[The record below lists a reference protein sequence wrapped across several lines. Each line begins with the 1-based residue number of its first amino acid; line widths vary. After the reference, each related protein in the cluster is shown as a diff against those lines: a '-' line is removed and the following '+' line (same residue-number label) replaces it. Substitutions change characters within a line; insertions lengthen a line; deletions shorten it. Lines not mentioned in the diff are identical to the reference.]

1 MKNSYIYILLALLAL
16 ISCDFLNLKKERK
29 SVGNTEESPVARV
42 FESYLYPSDLI
53 GIIPQGNSPE
63 DSLALIERHIDN
75 WIRKQLLITE
85 ARQNLDFDEAEIER
99 KVLDYRYALMMHEF
113 EKIYVS
119 NRIDTEVTE
128 DEITDYYNA
137 NLENFE
143 LDQNI
148 ARGIFI
154 QVSREAPKI
163 TRFRYLLRSNR
174 PDDFE
179 ELKSYCYRFANR
191 AHLEDSVWL
200 YFSDITNIVPLK
212 NINDEQGFLRSNKF
226 YETSD
231 EEYYYFLKI
240 SDYKLQNETSPL
252 EFVADEIRK
261 IVLHKRKVAIVK
273 ELEENIYDHAIK
285 NEEFEVYLNQ

>member
-1 MKNSYIYILLALLAL
+1 MGLLAFQ
-16 ISCDFLNLKKERK
+16 SCDFLNLKNEQKPA
-29 SVGNTEESPVARV
+29 GNGEENPIARV
-42 FESYLYPSDLI
+42 RENYLYPSDII
-53 GIIPQGNSPE
+53 GVIPPGNNSE
-63 DSLALIERHIDN
+63 DSMALIERHINN
-75 WIRKQLLITE
+75 WIKKQLLIAE
-85 ARQNLDFDEAEIER
+85 AKQNIDFDEAEMER

-113 EKIYVS
+113 EKVYVS
-119 NRIDTEVTE
+119 NRINTDISVQ
-128 DEITDYYNA
+128 EIKEYYNA

-148 ARGIFI
+148 ARGIFV

-163 TRFRYLLRSNR
+163 ARFRYLLRSNR

-200 YFSDITNIVPLK
+200 YFSDITNIIPLK
-212 NINDEQGFLRSNKF
+212 DIKDEQAFLRSNRY

-240 SDYKLQNETSPL
+240 SEYILQTETSPL

-261 IVLHKRKVAIVK
+261 ILLHKRKVAIVK

-285 NEEFEVYLNQ
+285 DEDFEVYIDQ

>member
-1 MKNSYIYILLALLAL
+1 VAIALN
-16 ISCDFLNLKKERK
+16 SCDMLNLKKEAK
-29 SVGNTEESPVARV
+29 TSGDGEENPIARV
-42 FESYLYPSDLI
+42 KDVYLYPSDLI
-53 GIIPQGNSPE
+53 GVIPPGNNAE
-63 DSLALIERHIDN
+63 DSIALIDRHVNN
-75 WIRKQLLITE
+75 WIKKQLLIAE
-85 ARQNLDFDEAEIER
+85 AKQNLDFDEAEIER

-119 NRIDTEVTE
+119 NKINTDISEQ
-128 DEITDYYNA
+128 EILDYYNA
-137 NLENFE
+137 NLQNFE

-148 ARGIFI
+148 ARGIFV

-163 TRFRYLLRSNR
+163 ARFRYLLRSNR

-191 AHLEDSVWL
+191 AHLEDSAWL
-200 YFSDITNIVPLK
+200 YFSDITNIIPLNDIK
-212 NINDEQGFLRSNKF
+212 DEQAFLKSNK
-226 YETSD
+226 YHEISD

-240 SDYKLQNETSPL
+240 SDYRLQTESSPL

-261 IVLHKRKVAIVK
+261 ILLHKRKVAIVK

-285 NEEFEVYLNQ
+285 DEDFEVYIEQ